1 MNNLNAD
8 LARMLMAER
17 EREFESARRRHEA
30 RPTRPAA
37 KRPEP
42 ARRRQPGLLA
52 RALPWWFGAHIHPAT

>member
-8 LARMLMAER
+8 LARSLMADR
-17 EREFESARRRHEA
+17 EREFEAARRRHEA

-52 RALPWWFGAHIHPAT
+52 LLVPRFGARVNTAI